1 MERENN
7 SWKKGMDQETAHKNN
22 TNNTLLLLRC
32 DWKLSRDG
40 IIHQTIV
47 IYLEPNSSDGVVRG
61 IPSKTLGTL
70 KTLGSQI
77 TLGDNEMGF
86 EQALEKVINEL
97 QQCLNQVQ
105 YNLRQMTQ
113 LADRGEDF
121 ETEANMSAEV
131 EDTLLGMNKLFLDLL
146 DMSEQLISI
155 PLDPIDKAFFKKF
168 KAERKLIKKQKLK
181 EYEDNKKA
189 EKQQR
194 KKNSLSDITE

>member
-1 MERENN
+1 MSVYSE
-7 SWKKGMDQETAHKNN
+7 S
-22 TNNTLLLLRC
+22 
-32 DWKLSRDG
+32 
-40 IIHQTIV
+40 
-47 IYLEPNSSDGVVRG
+47 
-61 IPSKTLGTL
+61 
-70 KTLGSQI
+70 GSQI

-131 EDTLLGMNKLFLDLL
+131 EDTLLSMNKLFLDLL

-181 EYEDNKKA
+181 EYEDNKKK

-194 KKNSLSDITE
+194 KKNSMSDITE